1 MTTSLNRK
9 DPAGRMITRALYL
22 HDGKPRLNA
31 PDIASIMGKS
41 VAHIGTV
48 LAPTKSLRGRSPEQI
63 ANAIYKLYVAELGV
77 EVPREE
83 WNELW
88 AKVQAGAAAD
98 VAGLAGIIAQLT
110 RIAGGR
116 SWVLKL
122 GRREIRRTCNTWH
135 ASAGAVQ

>member
-9 DPAGRMITRALYL
+9 DPAGRMIARALYL
-22 HDGKPRLNA
+22 HDGGPRLNA

-41 VAHIGTV
+41 AAHIGTV
-48 LAPTKSLRGRSPEQI
+48 LKGIKSLRGKSPAKI
-63 ANAIYKLYVAELGV
+63 ADAIYKLYVAELGI

-98 VAGLAGIIAQLT
+98 VARLAGILDHIAK
-110 RIAGGR
+110 IADGR
-116 SWVLKL
+116 TWVLKL
-122 GRREIRRTCNTWH
+122 GRREIRRTCSAWH
-135 ASAGAVQ
+135 AEAGTV